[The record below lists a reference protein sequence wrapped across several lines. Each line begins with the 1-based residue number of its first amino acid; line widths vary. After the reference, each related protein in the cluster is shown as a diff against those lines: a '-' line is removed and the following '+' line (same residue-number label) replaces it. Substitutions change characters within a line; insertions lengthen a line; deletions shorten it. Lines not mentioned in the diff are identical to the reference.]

1 MWKNYFKI
9 SFRNLWKNKSFTL
22 INIAG
27 LAIGMAVS
35 FSILLYVVNE
45 VTYDRFHEKSDRI
58 YRLAAHMDMQDRHFE
73 IPVMPIPLGPSL
85 VEEFP
90 EVENFTRIREAGTT
104 IISRENHLFKETGIY
119 YVDPGFFQIF
129 TVLAKSGNP
138 ETFLDA
144 PFNVVITEEMAEKY
158 FGEENPLG
166 QTLKWDHSHEYTVT
180 GVVEKMPE
188 NSHFKFNMLSSI
200 STLESLGRN
209 LNDWMGFSIYTYL
222 ELNEN
227 VKQIGLEKKYY
238 EFLWSKIPKQI
249 KNLGIKI
256 DLFLQP
262 LPKIHL
268 YSHLEEEL
276 EPPGNLLYIRI
287 FATIA
292 IFILIIACIN
302 FTNLSTAR
310 SAQRAKEVGIR
321 KVLGAQRGKLA
332 TQFLGESLILSLISL
347 AMAAVLIRIWLPL
360 FNRLIVKDLTFLP
373 FKDWKIG
380 LGMLGITLLVALL
393 AGAYP
398 ALYLSSFAP
407 LEAIKARFRA
417 GRGHTFFRSGLV
429 SLQYIISIILICCTL
444 VVFSQLNHVK
454 NYNLGFDQERVA
466 VMYLQ
471 GQILEKN
478 HIFKNK
484 LLSIPGVVKAAGS
497 SGMMGMSRNETY
509 FQFEG
514 FPEEDKQIL
523 PHMDVDEDFLDTFGM
538 KLVAGRNFS
547 RDFSTD
553 NKAVILN
560 ETLVKQLGWEDPI
573 GKTVKMTEMEN
584 REFVQVPYTVIGAVS
599 DFHFESLHQKIR
611 GHILRYT
618 DDFYWISVKM
628 RPESISTTLDRIEN
642 IWKELEPQH
651 PFNYSFL
658 DDTFDRFYRTEQR
671 LGEIFVAF
679 TLIAIFI
686 ACLGL
691 FGLASFSAEQRT
703 KEVGIRKVLGASAS
717 RIVMLL
723 SRDFTRWVILANVI
737 AWPVAYVV
745 MKRWLANFAYRIN
758 LNIWIF
764 ILSGML
770 ALFIAVLT
778 VSLRTFKA
786 ASTNPADSLRYE

>member
-45 VTYDRFHEKSDRI
+45 VTYDRFHEKRDRI
-58 YRLAAHMDMQDRHFE
+58 YRLAAHMDMQD
-73 IPVMPIPLGPSL
+73 VMPIPLGPAL

-90 EVENFTRIREAGTT
+90 EVENFTRIQEAGTT

-144 PFNVVITEEMAEKY
+144 PFNVVITEDMAEKY

-166 QTLKWDHSHEYTVT
+166 QTLEWDHSHEYTVT

-227 VKQIGLEKKYY
+227 AEQIGLGKKYY

-310 SAQRAKEVGIR
+310 SAQRAKEVGMR

-380 LGMLGITLLVALL
+380 LGMLGITLLVAVL

-407 LEAIKARFRA
+407 LEAIKTRFRA
-417 GRGHTFFRSGLV
+417 GRSHTFFRSGLV

-444 VVFSQLNHVK
+444 VVFSQLNLVK
-454 NYNLGFDQERVA
+454 NFDLGFNQERVA

-471 GQILEKN
+471 GQILKKSQ
-478 HIFKNK
+478 IFKNK
-484 LLSIPGVVKAAGS
+484 LLSVPGVVKAAGS
-497 SGMMGMSRNETY
+497 SGMMGMGRNETY

-547 RDFSTD
+547 RNFSTD

-560 ETLVKQLGWEDPI
+560 DTLVKQLGWENPI

-584 REFVQVPYTVIGAVS
+584 REFVQVPYTVIGVVS

-618 DDFYWISVKM
+618 DDSYRISVKI
-628 RPESISTTLDRIEN
+628 RPESIPTTLDRIEN
-642 IWKELEPQH
+642 IWKELEPKY

-671 LGEIFVAF
+671 LGEIFMAF

-717 RIVMLL
+717 RIVVLL

-737 AWPVAYVV
+737 AWPIAYVV
-745 MKRWLANFAYRIN
+745 MRRWLANFAYRIN

-770 ALFIAVLT
+770 ALFIALLT